1 MKTAYRIIIVVSAL
15 LVALAAHAQSDNRN
29 YILSRTYTGASQYM
43 EDIVYHDGVGRPV
56 QTVNRGASPSG
67 DDIVTNR
74 IYDNFGRVGEE
85 WLAGTSAQ
93 DGAFV
98 SHEYLLHR
106 TIPLRGNDIRPF
118 TRNRYESSGDG
129 RLLSQQLPGEAW
141 DLDDKK
147 VEYEYSLNGASGE
160 YACLRVIKSVAD
172 RESDLVNV
180 DGQYADGSL
189 DVTKITDEDGRV
201 YLTFVNGLGQTVLE
215 RTVLSDTQYMDT
227 YYVYDMYGN
236 LFMVLP
242 PMASAKLQTSAAALE
257 AAIDDY
263 AYIYGYDMLNRCVRK
278 KLPGAEWIYY
288 RYDRSGHCLFTQD
301 GELRKEG
308 RWKFS
313 IPDAHGREVMTGTCS
328 NTDTGEYTDK
338 AIKAVFNVNE
348 CLDGSGY
355 VVQRLLLSDPHFH
368 VIRYYDSYD
377 FLKHVAFSAVKDSLA
392 YRTRMG
398 YTQWSFAYDG
408 KEISKRG
415 LLTGKRVYTME
426 DDPSVTS
433 TAYYYD
439 QWNHVSQEVSVNL
452 AEDVS
457 VREWNSSTI
466 SGLPVR
472 RSRRIRRGTFSLDEQ
487 YTYAYDHAERLL
499 SVKHKV
505 GNMPEKT
512 LLSNDYD
519 DLGRLRSKSL
529 GNATDSVAYAYNV
542 RDWMTSV
549 KSSDFTQHLYYNSG
563 PGIKQYGGYVS
574 GTLWKHGD
582 GAMHGYTLS
591 YDGAGRLIS
600 GNYSEYEDD
609 GVVSGTTGRYDETV
623 TSYDL
628 NGNIGSLRRNGM
640 AGFGESEFLSMNVD
654 GNMVTTVHD
663 SESGSLATYTY
674 DTNGRMTSDSGRGV
688 LSVEYNSLSLPEHV
702 EFEDGSLTSYV
713 YDAEGTKLRA
723 VYSMPEGIV
732 RTDYCGGLLFENDVP
747 AMLLTETG
755 YLGMS
760 DGLYRHYIHDHLGNV
775 RVVRREDGT
784 VEETDD
790 YYPFGGRLETAGE
803 VDVQPYKYSGK
814 ELESR
819 HGIGWY
825 DFGARRYDPL
835 LARWTT
841 PDPLLEKNYGVSPYA
856 FCNNNPV
863 NFVDPDGEHPVVVG
877 AVIGGAISGTAAI
890 IKGKSF
896 TEVIAATAGGAVDGA
911 IAASGAMFV
920 GKLAKI
926 GLGAIGGGVGDIVEQ
941 GLNVLFGNQEKIDL
955 QGAGVSAA
963 VGMVSTGVSESI
975 ESGLKSMTKS
985 ATCSQSMYDAV
996 EKEVKA
1002 EIKSTGRNP
1011 KPSEVKRSVESK
1023 VKTMNEA
1030 SSSLVETS
1038 VKMLDYTADF
1048 YMDIFIEDER

>member
-1 MKTAYRIIIVVSAL
+1 
-15 LVALAAHAQSDNRN
+15 
-29 YILSRTYTGASQYM
+29 
-43 EDIVYHDGVGRPV
+43 
-56 QTVNRGASPSG
+56 
-67 DDIVTNR
+67 
-74 IYDNFGRVGEE
+74 
-85 WLAGTSAQ
+85 
-93 DGAFV
+93 
-98 SHEYLLHR
+98 
-106 TIPLRGNDIRPF
+106 
-118 TRNRYESSGDG
+118 
-129 RLLSQQLPGEAW
+129 
-141 DLDDKK
+141 
-147 VEYEYSLNGASGE
+147 
-160 YACLRVIKSVAD
+160 
-172 RESDLVNV
+172 
-180 DGQYADGSL
+180 
-189 DVTKITDEDGRV
+189 
-201 YLTFVNGLGQTVLE
+201 
-215 RTVLSDTQYMDT
+215 
-227 YYVYDMYGN
+227 
-236 LFMVLP
+236 
-242 PMASAKLQTSAAALE
+242 
-257 AAIDDY
+257 
-263 AYIYGYDMLNRCVRK
+263 
-278 KLPGAEWIYY
+278 
-288 RYDRSGHCLFTQD
+288 
-301 GELRKEG
+301 
-308 RWKFS
+308 
-313 IPDAHGREVMTGTCS
+313 
-328 NTDTGEYTDK
+328 
-338 AIKAVFNVNE
+338 
-348 CLDGSGY
+348 
-355 VVQRLLLSDPHFH
+355 
-368 VIRYYDSYD
+368 
-377 FLKHVAFSAVKDSLA
+377 
-392 YRTRMG
+392 
-398 YTQWSFAYDG
+398 
-408 KEISKRG
+408 
-415 LLTGKRVYTME
+415 
-426 DDPSVTS
+426 
-433 TAYYYD
+433 
-439 QWNHVSQEVSVNL
+439 
-452 AEDVS
+452 
-457 VREWNSSTI
+457 
-466 SGLPVR
+466 
-472 RSRRIRRGTFSLDEQ
+472 
-487 YTYAYDHAERLL
+487 
-499 SVKHKV
+499 
-505 GNMPEKT
+505 
-512 LLSNDYD
+512 
-519 DLGRLRSKSL
+519 
-529 GNATDSVAYAYNV
+529 
-542 RDWMTSV
+542 
-549 KSSDFTQHLYYNSG
+549 
-563 PGIKQYGGYVS
+563 
-574 GTLWKHGD
+574 
-582 GAMHGYTLS
+582 
-591 YDGAGRLIS
+591 
-600 GNYSEYEDD
+600 
-609 GVVSGTTGRYDETV
+609 
-623 TSYDL
+623 
-628 NGNIGSLRRNGM
+628 
-640 AGFGESEFLSMNVD
+640 
-654 GNMVTTVHD
+654 
-663 SESGSLATYTY
+663 
-674 DTNGRMTSDSGRGV
+674 
-688 LSVEYNSLSLPEHV
+688 
-702 EFEDGSLTSYV
+702 
-713 YDAEGTKLRA
+713 
-723 VYSMPEGIV
+723 MPEGIV